1 MTSHT
6 LPSQAAG
13 LYDPR
18 YEHDACGVGM
28 VARLDNQA
36 THEVVTRALRALEN
50 LEHRGASGADPLT
63 GDGAGIL
70 MQMPDELLRAVAG
83 LELPAPGRYGVM
95 MCFLP
100 TDPQARARIEAL
112 LERTVEQ
119 EGQRLI
125 GWRDVPVCPEHTG
138 ATAAAARPV
147 IRQLFVGADENGFDQ
162 DAFERKLYV
171 IRRVVEQAVAASR
184 DAQSGFYVASGSSRT
199 LNYKGMLISYQ
210 LAAFYPDLRDERCK
224 SALGLVHSRFSTNT
238 FPSWELAHPYRVICH
253 NGEINTVKG
262 NVNWMRARE
271 SDLSSELFGEDLE
284 KILPVVTQGNSDSAT
299 FDNVLELLM
308 LAGRSLPH
316 AVMMMIPEA
325 FRNRSDLPEEL
336 KGFYAFHSCLMEP
349 WDGPASVAFTDGRV
363 VGATLDRNGLRPGRW
378 VITRD
383 GHVVLGSEIGLLDVP
398 PEDVVRLGRLQP
410 GKLFLVDLEQGR
422 VVDDGEVKHQIATQR
437 PYGEWYTR
445 NAVRFA
451 EMEPSEQVTLSDLP
465 LQRRQRAFGYT
476 QEDLRVLLEPM
487 ARDAAEPIGSM
498 GNDLSLAVLSDQAP
512 PLFSYFKQ
520 LFAQVTNPPID
531 PIREEIVMSLST
543 SLGTERNLFDET
555 PEHAHKL
562 ELDQP
567 ILLNRELETLRHISH
582 DVFSS
587 RTLDITWPVA
597 EGPAGMARA
606 LQQACERA
614 HEAIAQG
621 VNIIILSDRR
631 LGPERAAIP
640 SLLAVSSVHHHLVR
654 EGTRLRAGIVLESG
668 EPREVHHFATLIGYG
683 ASAINPYVMLET
695 LDHLVAQGRIAR
707 ATGSGVGSAMANGDA
722 PAQLTPVEAANNTVK
737 AIGKGLLKT
746 ISKMGISTIQSY
758 RGAQIFEAVGLEPAL
773 IDRHFTGTA
782 SRIGGVGLEV
792 LATEALERHA
802 RAGWAG
808 SSYRPDSLLPVG
820 GVYAWRRDGER
831 HMWNPETIALVQ
843 HAVRSANGNVAA
855 ALGGDAQAGSEARE
869 SPAFQK
875 YREYAAAVNDDA
887 ARKATL
893 RGLLRFRTADSG
905 AGESGIGES
914 ESGVPGRAPIPLE
927 EVEPAKEIVRRFCTG
942 AMSLGS
948 ISREAH
954 ETLAIAMNRLGG
966 RSNTGEGGED
976 PARFTPDTNGDRRR
990 SAIKQ
995 VASGR
1000 FGVTIHYL
1008 VNADELQIKMA
1019 QGAKPGEGGQLP
1031 GHKVD
1036 AYIGS
1041 IRHTTPGVGLIS
1053 PPPHHDI
1060 YSIEDL
1066 KQLIYDLR
1074 CANPSAQ
1081 VSVKLV
1087 SEVGVGTVAAGV
1099 SKANADRVLISGHDG
1114 GTGASP
1120 LSSIQAAGIPWEIGL
1135 AETQQT
1141 LLLNDLRSRIVVQTD
1156 GQLKTGRDVVIAAML
1171 GADEM
1176 GFSTAPLIATG
1187 CIMMRACHLNTC
1199 PVGIATQDPELRK
1212 RFKGRPEHVVNF
1224 FFFVAEEV
1232 REILASLGLRTLDE
1246 AIGRVDLL
1254 AAERAIEHW
1263 KARGVDLTHI
1273 LAHIELDED
1282 PAHPAARHRV
1292 EAPPAVLEDALDW
1305 ELVERSRAVI
1315 EAGAL
1320 GADGLVG
1327 DPGLVGSA
1335 GLASDAR
1342 LASGDGLEGGEARV
1356 VRTDAITRE
1365 GSRRPRVEIEL
1376 PIRNVNRCVGGIL
1389 SSHIA
1394 RACGAKGL
1402 PPDSIVVRMRGSAGQ
1417 SFGGWLAP
1425 GVTFELEGDTND
1437 YTGKGLSG
1445 GVVSVRPPRDVAPD
1459 FVAQDNVIVGNTVL
1473 YGATAGRTFFRGLAG
1488 ERFGVRNSGA
1498 WAVVEGVGDH
1508 GCEYMTGG
1516 RVVVL
1521 GPTGRN
1527 FAAGMSGG
1535 IAYVLDEAGAFP
1547 ARCNMGMVGFDEISP
1562 ADAIEL
1568 RAMVEE
1574 HEQRTD
1580 SPVARD
1586 VLGRFD
1592 ALLAAGAFVKV
1603 MPHDYK
1609 RVLAEMAEAEA
1620 ERAEGVP
1627 A

>member
-1 MTSHT
+1 MTTHT
-6 LPSQAAG
+6 MQPPKAVG

-18 YEHDACGVGM
+18 FEHDACGVGM
-28 VARLDNQA
+28 VARLDNTP
-36 THEVVTRALRALEN
+36 THEVVERGIAALKN
-50 LEHRGASGADPLT
+50 LEHRGASGADPCT

-70 MQMPDELLRAVAG
+70 MQMPDELLRGTVEF
-83 LELPAPGRYGVM
+83 ELPPAGSYGVL

-100 TDPQARARIEAL
+100 TERARREQLQEL
-112 LERTVEQ
+112 LERTVVA
-119 EGQRLI
+119 EGQTVL
-125 GWRDVPVCPEHTG
+125 GWRDVPVLPEHTG
-138 ATAAAARPV
+138 EVAGACRPE
-147 IRQLFVGADENGFDQ
+147 IRQLFVGAGAEQAGDQ

-171 IRRVVEQAVAASR
+171 IRRICELSPQ
-184 DAQSGFYVASGSSRT
+184 GEGLYVASSSSRT
-199 LNYKGMLISYQ
+199 LNYKGMLISFQ
-210 LAAFYPDLRDERCK
+210 LAEFYPDLLDERCK
-224 SALGLVHSRFSTNT
+224 SALALVHSRFSTNT
-238 FPSWELAHPYRVICH
+238 FPSWELAHPYRTICH
-253 NGEINTVKG
+253 NGEINTVMG

-271 SDLSSELFGEDLE
+271 SELSSVLFGDDLR
-284 KILPVVTQGNSDSAT
+284 KILPVVAPGNSDSAT
-299 FDNVLELLM
+299 FDNVMELLL
-308 LAGRSLPH
+308 LAGRSPAH
-316 AVMMMIPEA
+316 AAMMMIPEA
-325 FRNRSDLPEEL
+325 YRNREDLPADL
-336 KGFYAFHSCLMEP
+336 VGFYAYHACLMEP
-349 WDGPASVAFTDGRV
+349 WDGPAAVAFTDGRV

-378 VITRD
+378 VETTD
-383 GHVVLGSEIGLLDVP
+383 GHIVLGSETGMLDVAP
-398 PEDVVRLGRLQP
+398 SEIKRLGRLQP
-410 GKLFLVDLEQGR
+410 GKLFLVDLQRGR
-422 VVDDGEVKHQIATQR
+422 IVEDGEVKREVSTQR
-437 PYGEWYTR
+437 PYREWFQR
-445 NAVRFA
+445 SSVAFD
-451 EMEPSEQVTLSDLP
+451 ELDPSEQVTISDQP
-465 LQRRQRAFGYT
+465 LHRRQRAFGFS
-476 QEDLRVLLEPM
+476 QEDLRVLLTPM
-487 ARDAAEPIGSM
+487 ARDGAEPIGSM
-498 GNDLSLAVLSDQAP
+498 GNDISLAVLSDQAP

-531 PIREEIVMSLST
+531 PIREEIVMSLET
-543 SLGTERNLFDET
+543 TLGSERNLFEET

-562 ELDQP
+562 VLERP
-567 ILLNRELETLRHISH
+567 ILLNRELETLRHVSH
-582 DVFSS
+582 ELFAA
-587 RTLDITWPVA
+587 RTIDITWPVA
-597 EGPAGMARA
+597 DGAGGMLAALERVCAQAR
-606 LQQACERA
+606 
-614 HEAIAQG
+614 EAIAEG
-621 VNIIILSDRR
+621 VNIIVLSDRS
-631 LGPERAAIP
+631 LGPRRAPIP
-640 SLLAVSSVHHHLVR
+640 SLLAVASVHHHLVR
-654 EGTRLRAGIVLESG
+654 EGTRLRVGIVLESG

-683 ASAINPYVMLET
+683 ASAINPYLMLET
-695 LDHLVAQGRIAR
+695 LDQLVIDGQIVPAGAEPAGPPRGEELNTQLEQAAQ
-707 ATGSGVGSAMANGDA
+707 
-722 PAQLTPVEAANNTVK
+722 NTIK

-758 RGAQIFEAVGLEPAL
+758 RGAQIFEAVGLEREL

-782 SRIGGVGLEV
+782 SRIGGIGLDV
-792 LATEALERHA
+792 LAIEALERHG
-802 RAGWAG
+802 RAYPA
-808 SSYRPDSLLPVG
+808 PEDDLLPVG
-820 GVYAWRRDGER
+820 GVYAWRRDGEH

-843 HAVRSANGNVAA
+843 HAVRAANGNVAA
-855 ALGGDAQAGSEARE
+855 ALSGEAQALEEVRS
-869 SPAFQK
+869 SDAFTK
-875 YREYAAAVNDDA
+875 YREYARAINEDA

-893 RGLLRFRTADSG
+893 RGLL
-905 AGESGIGES
+905 EIG
-914 ESGVPGRAPIPLE
+914 PRAVDGSQEREPIALE
-927 EVEPAKEIVRRFCTG
+927 EVEPASAILRRFCTG

-948 ISREAH
+948 ISRESH

-976 PARFTPDTNGDRRR
+976 PARFTPDPNGDRRR

-1036 AYIGS
+1036 RYIGS

-1074 CANPSAQ
+1074 CSNPPTATSAGAQ

-1120 LSSIQAAGIPWEIGL
+1120 LSSIQSAGVPWEIGL

-1199 PVGIATQDPELRK
+1199 PVGIATQDPVLRE
-1212 RFKGRPEHVVNF
+1212 RFKGTPEHVVNF

-1232 REILASLGLRTLDE
+1232 REILASLGLRSLDE

-1254 AAERAIEHW
+1254 HAQPAIEHW

-1273 LAHIELDED
+1273 LTQIELAED
-1282 PAHPAARHRV
+1282 APRRRV
-1292 EAPPAVLEDALDW
+1292 KPPPAVLADALDW
-1305 ELVERSRAVI
+1305 ELVKRS
-1315 EAGAL
+1315 AGAIE
-1320 GADGLVG
+1320 
-1327 DPGLVGSA
+1327 
-1335 GLASDAR
+1335 R
-1342 LASGDGLEGGEARV
+1342 GERV
-1356 VRTDAITRE
+1356 R
-1365 GSRRPRVEIEL
+1365 IEL

-1394 RACGAKGL
+1394 RAHGAAGL
-1402 PPDSIVVRMRGSAGQ
+1402 PEGSIEVFFEGSAGQ

-1425 GVTFELEGDTND
+1425 GVTFTLRGDAND

-1445 GVVSVRPPRDVAPD
+1445 GVLAVRPREGMAGE
-1459 FVAQDNVIVGNTVL
+1459 FVAEENVIVGNTLL
-1473 YGATAGRTFFRGLAG
+1473 YGATGGRAFFRGLAG
-1488 ERFGVRNSGA
+1488 ERFAVRNSGA
-1498 WAVVEGVGDH
+1498 STVVEGVGDH

-1516 RVVVL
+1516 RVIVL

-1535 IAYVLDEAGAFP
+1535 VAYVLDEDGGFAG
-1547 ARCNMGMVGFDEISP
+1547 RCNMGMIGFEAPSTEDV
-1562 ADAIEL
+1562 AEL
-1568 RAMVEE
+1568 RALIAE
-1574 HEQRTD
+1574 HGERTG
-1580 SPVARD
+1580 SPVAAR
-1586 VLGRFD
+1586 VLEQFEE
-1592 ALLAAGAFVKV
+1592 LLARGAFVKV

-1609 RVLAEMAEAEA
+1609 RVLAEQAAEAADEA
-1620 ERAEGVP
+1620 P
-1627 A
+1627 AVVA

>member
-1 MTSHT
+1 MTSQT

-28 VARLDNQA
+28 VARLDNLP

-70 MQMPDELLRAVAG
+70 MQMPDELLRGVAG
-83 LELPAPGRYGVM
+83 FELPAAGSYGVL

-100 TDPQARARIEAL
+100 TDQDARARVESL
-112 LERTVEQ
+112 LEQTVVG
-119 EGQRLI
+119 EGQRLL

-138 ATAAAARPV
+138 ATAAACRPA
-147 IRQLFVGADENGFDQ
+147 IRQLFVGAPDGLDYSEGTMQ

-171 IRRVVEQAVAASR
+171 IRRVCEQAVSASEDMR
-184 DAQSGFYVASGSSRT
+184 SGFYVTSSSSRT
-199 LNYKGMLISYQ
+199 LNYKGMLISNQ
-210 LAAFYPDLRDERCK
+210 LAAFYPDLQDERCK
-224 SALGLVHSRFSTNT
+224 SALALVHSRFSTNT

-253 NGEINTVKG
+253 NGEINTVMG

-271 SDLSSELFGEDLE
+271 SGLASELFGDEDLQ

-325 FRNRSDLPEEL
+325 YRNREDLPDEL

-378 VITRD
+378 VITKD
-383 GHVVLGSEIGLLDVP
+383 GHVVLGSEAGLLDVP
-398 PEDVVRLGRLQP
+398 PQDVVRLGRLQP

-422 VVDDGEVKHQIATQR
+422 VVDDGEVKHRISTQQ
-437 PYGEWYTR
+437 PYGEWYAR
-445 NAVRFA
+445 NAVRFS
-451 EMEPSEQVTLSDLP
+451 ELEPSEQVTLSDQP
-465 LQRRQRAFGYT
+465 LHTRQRAFGYT

-487 ARDAAEPIGSM
+487 ARDGAEPIGSM

-582 DVFSS
+582 DIFSS
-587 RTLDITWPVA
+587 RTLDTTWRVSD
-597 EGPAGMARA
+597 GPAGMDEA
-606 LQQACERA
+606 LERVCREA
-614 HEAIAQG
+614 HEAIAEG
-621 VNIIILSDRR
+621 VNIIILSDR
-631 LGPERAAIP
+631 LVGPKRAPIP

-683 ASAINPYVMLET
+683 VSAVNPYVMLET
-695 LDHLVAQGRIAR
+695 LDELVAQGHITR
-707 ATGSGVGSAMANGDA
+707 AENGSEVSLTTEQA
-722 PAQLTPVEAANNTVK
+722 AQNTVK

-773 IDRHFTGTA
+773 IARHFTGTA
-782 SRIGGVGLEV
+782 SRIGGIGLDV

-802 RAGWAG
+802 RAYPA
-808 SSYRPDSLLPVG
+808 PHDDLLPVG
-820 GVYAWRRDGER
+820 GVYAWRRDGEH

-843 HAVRSANGNVAA
+843 HAVRSANGNVTA
-855 ALGGDAQAGSEARE
+855 ALEGDADSAGEVRE
-869 SPAFQK
+869 SPAFAK

-893 RGLLRFRTADSG
+893 RGLLR
-905 AGESGIGES
+905 IGVEGR
-914 ESGVPGRAPIPLE
+914 EPGRVGIPIH

-948 ISREAH
+948 ISRESH

-976 PARFTPDTNGDRRR
+976 PSRFTPDPNGDRRR

-1074 CANPSAQ
+1074 CSNPSAQ

-1099 SKANADRVLISGHDG
+1099 SKANADRVLIAGHDG

-1120 LSSIQAAGIPWEIGL
+1120 LSSIQAAGVPWEIGL

-1254 AAERAIEHW
+1254 GAQDAIEHW
-1263 KARGVDLTHI
+1263 KARGVDLSHI
-1273 LAHIELDED
+1273 LAHIELPEGA
-1282 PAHPAARHRV
+1282 PRHRI
-1292 EAPPAVLEDALDW
+1292 EPPPAVLDDALDW
-1305 ELVERSRAVI
+1305 ELVKRSRAVI
-1315 EAGAL
+1315 EAGGTPPA
-1320 GADGLVG
+1320 GSPDG
-1327 DPGLVGSA
+1327 
-1335 GLASDAR
+1335 DAH
-1342 LASGDGLEGGEARV
+1342 ACEQHARV
-1356 VRTDAITRE
+1356 EVD
-1365 GSRRPRVEIEL
+1365 L

-1394 RACGAKGL
+1394 RVRGAEGL
-1402 PPDSIVVRMRGSAGQ
+1402 PPDSIHVRFSGSAGQ

-1445 GVVSVRPPRDVAPD
+1445 GVVSVRPSRDVGEH
-1459 FVAQDNVIVGNTVL
+1459 FVAEENVIIGNTVL
-1473 YGATAGRTFFRGLAG
+1473 YGATSGRAFFRGLAG
-1488 ERFGVRNSGA
+1488 ERFAVRNSGA
-1498 WAVVEGVGDH
+1498 TAVVEGVGDH

-1521 GPTGRN
+1521 GATGRN

-1535 IAYVLDEAGAFP
+1535 IAYVLDENGEFP
-1547 ARCNMGMVGFDEISP
+1547 ARCNMGMVGFDEISQ

-1568 RAMVEE
+1568 RTTIEE
-1574 HEQRTD
+1574 HARRTD

-1586 VLGRFD
+1586 VLDRFD

-1609 RVLAEMAEAEA
+1609 RVLRELAEAE
-1620 ERAEGVP
+1620 ERSEG
-1627 A
+1627 AIA

>member
-1 MTSHT
+1 MTPQT
-6 LPSQAAG
+6 KQPPKAVG

-28 VARLDNQA
+28 VARLDNRP
-36 THEVVTRALRALEN
+36 THEVVSRAITALEN
-50 LEHRGASGADPLT
+50 LEHRGATGADPCT

-70 MQMPDELLRAVAG
+70 MQIPDEMLRAVVDF
-83 LELPAPGRYGVM
+83 ELPAPGGYGVL

-100 TDPQARARIEAL
+100 TDAAARGRLEGL
-112 LERTVEQ
+112 LERTVRE
-119 EGQRLI
+119 EGQRLL
-125 GWRDVPVCPEHTG
+125 GWREVPVEEEHTG
-138 ATAAAARPV
+138 EVAGACRPV
-147 IRQLFVGADENGFDQ
+147 IRQLFVGAGAALQGDQ
-162 DAFERKLYV
+162 DGFERKLYV
-171 IRRVVEQAVAASR
+171 IRRICELTAEEP
-184 DAQSGFYVASGSSRT
+184 GLYVASSSSRT
-199 LNYKGMLISYQ
+199 INYKGMLISYQ
-210 LAAFYPDLRDERCK
+210 LGAFYPDLRDERTK
-224 SALGLVHSRFSTNT
+224 SALALVHSRFSTNT
-238 FPSWELAHPYRVICH
+238 FPSWQLAHPYRVICH
-253 NGEINTVKG
+253 NGEINTVMG

-271 SDLSSELFGEDLE
+271 SELRSELFGEDLE
-284 KILPVVTQGNSDSAT
+284 KILPVVTVGNSDSAT

-316 AVMMMIPEA
+316 AAMMMIPEA
-325 FRNRSDLPEEL
+325 YVDREDLPEHL

-378 VITRD
+378 VETTD
-383 GHVVLGSEIGLLDVP
+383 GHVVLGSESGLLDIP
-398 PEDVVRLGRLQP
+398 PEQVRRLGRLQP

-422 VVDDGEVKHQIATQR
+422 IVEDEEVKREVSTRR
-437 PYGEWYTR
+437 PYGEWYAR
-445 NAVRFA
+445 NAVHFSQLP
-451 EMEPSEQVTLSDLP
+451 PSEQVTLSKQP
-465 LQRRQRAFGYT
+465 LRLRQRAFGYT
-476 QEDLRVLLEPM
+476 QEDLRVLLSPM
-487 ARDAAEPIGSM
+487 AIEGAEPVGSM

-531 PIREEIVMSLST
+531 PIREEIVMSLAT
-543 SLGTERNLFDET
+543 SLGNERNLFDET

-562 ELDQP
+562 LLDQP
-567 ILLNRELETLRHISH
+567 ILLNRELETLRNVDH
-582 DVFSS
+582 DVYAAE
-587 RTLDITWPVA
+587 TIDITWPIA
-597 EGPAGMARA
+597 EGGDAALSAGPGIREAIERICRQAR
-606 LQQACERA
+606 
-614 HEAIAQG
+614 EAIARE
-621 VNIIILSDRR
+621 VNIIILSDRAV
-631 LGPERAAIP
+631 GPSRAPIP
-640 SLLAVSSVHHHLVR
+640 SLLAVAAVHHHLVR
-654 EGTRLRAGIVLESG
+654 EGTRLRAGIILESG

-683 ASAINPYVMLET
+683 ASAINPYLTLET
-695 LDHLVAQGRIAR
+695 LDELVVEGRVAR
-707 ATGSGVGSAMANGDA
+707 AGSDA
-722 PAQLTPVEAANNTVK
+722 RQQPPSTDELNELLELAAQNFVK

-758 RGAQIFEAVGLEPAL
+758 RGAQIFEAVGLEKGL
-773 IDRHFTGTA
+773 VEMYFTGTA

-802 RAGWAG
+802 RAYPVAH
-808 SSYRPDSLLPVG
+808 DELLPVG
-820 GVYAWRRDGER
+820 GVYAWRRDGEH

-843 HAVRSANGNVAA
+843 HAVRAANGDVGAA
-855 ALGGDAQAGSEARE
+855 MKGDRDAYEAVRE
-869 SPAFQK
+869 SPAFEK
-875 YREYAAAVNDDA
+875 YREYAREINDDA
-887 ARKATL
+887 ARQATL
-893 RGLLRFRTADSG
+893 RGLLEFD
-905 AGESGIGES
+905 AG
-914 ESGVPGRAPIPLE
+914 GREPIPLE
-927 EVEPAKEIVRRFCTG
+927 EVEPTSEIVKRFCTG

-976 PARFTPDTNGDRRR
+976 PSRYVPDANGDRRR

-1036 AYIGS
+1036 SYIGS

-1074 CANPSAQ
+1074 CSNPATPEHRGAQ

-1087 SEVGVGTVAAGV
+1087 AEVGVGTVAAGV

-1120 LSSIQAAGIPWEIGL
+1120 LSSIQAAGVPWEIGL

-1141 LLLNDLRSRIVVQTD
+1141 LLLNDLRSRITVQTD

-1176 GFSTAPLIATG
+1176 GFSTAPLVATG

-1199 PVGIATQDPELRK
+1199 PVGIATQDPELRR
-1212 RFKGRPEHVVNF
+1212 RFKGTPEHVVNF

-1232 REILASLGLRTLDE
+1232 REILASIGLRSVAQ

-1254 AAERAIEHW
+1254 GVNGAIDHW

-1273 LAHIELDED
+1273 LAHIELPEGA
-1282 PAHPAARHRV
+1282 PRRRV
-1292 EAPPAVLEDALDW
+1292 EPPPPVLEDALDW
-1305 ELVERSRAVI
+1305 QLVESSRP
-1315 EAGAL
+1315 AL
-1320 GADGLVG
+1320 ERREPVK
-1327 DPGLVGSA
+1327 
-1335 GLASDAR
+1335 
-1342 LASGDGLEGGEARV
+1342 LELG
-1356 VRTDAITRE
+1356 
-1365 GSRRPRVEIEL
+1365 
-1376 PIRNVNRCVGGIL
+1376 IRNRNRCVGGIL
-1389 SSHIA
+1389 SSHVA
-1394 RACGAKGL
+1394 RGHGAAGL
-1402 PPDSIVVRMRGSAGQ
+1402 AEDSIVVDFEGSAGQ
-1417 SFGGWLAP
+1417 SFAGWLAP
-1425 GVTFELEGDTND
+1425 GITFTLRGDAQD
-1437 YTGKGLSG
+1437 YAGKGLSG
-1445 GVVSVRPPRDVAPD
+1445 GVFAVRPREGMGEHFKAEE
-1459 FVAQDNVIVGNTVL
+1459 NVIVGNTVL
-1473 YGATAGRTFFRGLAG
+1473 YGATAGRAFFRGLAG
-1488 ERFGVRNSGA
+1488 ERFAVRNSGA
-1498 WAVVEGVGDH
+1498 WTVVEGVGDH
-1508 GCEYMTGG
+1508 CCEYMTGG

-1535 IAYVLDEAGAFP
+1535 VAYVLDEDGSFSG
-1547 ARCNMGMVGFDEISP
+1547 RCNMGMVGFEELGE

-1568 RAMVEE
+1568 RAMIEE
-1574 HEQRTD
+1574 HLRRTD
-1580 SPVARD
+1580 SPVAAR
-1586 VLGRFD
+1586 VLGEWD
-1592 ALLAAGAFVKV
+1592 QLLARGAFVKV
-1603 MPHDYK
+1603 MPNDYK
-1609 RVLAEMAEAEA
+1609 RVLRELAEEEARAAVAAENGNLSAPRPLDAVGET
-1620 ERAEGVP
+1620 G
-1627 A
+1627 